1 MPPESSQPA
10 LSAVKES
17 APQVPGVQWRQA
29 APVALGKGSSG
40 KGRNLALG
48 ICAVLLSTP
57 LAGVAFTWAP
67 RETFVAATTSLLLSL
82 LMFLSLQLH
91 LLIQRHGIFLLM
103 AVGLLLTLAVPVGV
117 RLGSTG
123 LDWMTDLS
131 ELRVARSSR
140 VTENAGYPVSVRANG
155 ESPQFAAAGTRPTPP
170 RSPQVLEPSG
180 NATPPAPAPS
190 GMPPGVAAASNPPST
205 PNFQVAPG
213 LKTSQGS
220 SQEAFS
226 PESAKRAEQALLDQL
241 MAKISREDPQ
251 AATRMAQK
259 EMQRRYPALEDPSSK
274 EANLYREAYNELG
287 RLRKFEFFKDPLWP
301 LKIAEMLAVRE
312 GWKRADLTSAGAP
325 GVQQAEE
332 SLENTQPPSA
342 PSPGT
347 AAKPLPG
354 EELALDGPG
363 APPAEDSHALE
374 VKRAMIEARKRY
386 PAIGVEGSDE
396 NRAYVDVYAEL
407 DKLRPDF
414 FSKGDWPIRLVEL
427 VAKREGWTRAAESRQ
442 PAGSQATELP
452 LPR

>member
-10 LSAVKES
+10 RSAVKES
-17 APQVPGVQWRQA
+17 APQVPNVQLRQA
-29 APVALGKGSSG
+29 APVAPVALGKGSVG
-40 KGRNLALG
+40 KGRNLVLG
-48 ICAVLLSTP
+48 ICSFLLSMP

-67 RETFVAATTSLLLSL
+67 RETFVAATTSMLLSL

-123 LDWMTDLS
+123 LDWMADLS
-131 ELRVARSSR
+131 ELSELRAARTGRS
-140 VTENAGYPVSVRANG
+140 TEHGGYPVYVQAGGKLSQSAVSGSPPNSPPTLDQSGSVA
-155 ESPQFAAAGTRPTPP
+155 
-170 RSPQVLEPSG
+170 
-180 NATPPAPAPS
+180 PPALVSVGAV
-190 GMPPGVAAASNPPST
+190 PGVAAT
-205 PNFQVAPG
+205 PNFPTAPT
-213 LKTSQGS
+213 LKTQPVS
-220 SQEAFS
+220 SQEVFS

-241 MAKISREDPQ
+241 MVKISREDPQ

-259 EMQRRYPALEDPSSK
+259 EMLRRYPALEYPSSK
-274 EANLYREAYNELG
+274 EANLYRESYNELG

-312 GWKRADLTSAGAP
+312 GWKRADHAGAGAI
-325 GVQQAEE
+325 GVPQAEE
-332 SLENTQPPSA
+332 SSASAQTPPVS
-342 PSPGT
+342 SPGA
-347 AAKPLPG
+347 AAKALPG

-363 APPAEDSHALE
+363 TPPAEDSHALE

-386 PAIGVEGSDE
+386 PAIGIEGSDE
-396 NRAYVDVYAEL
+396 NRAYVEIYAEL

-427 VAKREGWTRAAESRQ
+427 VAKREGWSRSAD
-442 PAGSQATELP
+442 PRQATGPDASDLP